1 MVLYEKNKSENLS
14 NAELEKNDV
23 SQTIEYYLN
32 ELCDKVDENDKLNA
46 TGNDKVSAVNF
57 STSDSI
63 LEEIM
68 TNKIV
73 KELLDSM
80 ITAVAEN
87 QTDAEKEI
95 SKLLQELLAEVEQRT
110 LLNELQ
116 KQKLQLQQG
125 SSSVLQQK
133 SESSIES
140 FTKSNKFA
148 N

>member
-1 MVLYEKNKSENLS
+1 LVLYEKNKSENLS